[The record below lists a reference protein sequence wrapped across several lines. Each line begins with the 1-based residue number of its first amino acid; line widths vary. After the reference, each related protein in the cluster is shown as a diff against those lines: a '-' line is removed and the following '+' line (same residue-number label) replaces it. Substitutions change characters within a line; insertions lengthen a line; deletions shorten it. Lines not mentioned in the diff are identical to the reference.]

1 MSPGARSVNGAR
13 ALLETLKASGVE
25 VCFANPGTS
34 EMQLVAALDEV
45 DGIRAVLGLFEGVV
59 TGAADGYG
67 RMADKPAVTLLH
79 LGPGLA
85 NGLANLHNARRGG
98 SPIVNLVGDHADYH
112 LYLNSPLTSDIE
124 GLARP
129 VSDWVYRAT
138 SADDL
143 AEAGAAAVAIA
154 HEGAG
159 RIATMIV
166 PANHAWSGDAISA
179 PPRPT
184 DAPATVAP
192 DVIERAAR
200 ALRSARMPC
209 LFIGGRALRED
220 AMLAAGRVATAT
232 GARIVCETF
241 ATRHQRGAGRV
252 AVEKL
257 PYFGEEAQAFLA
269 KFDAIVYCGADA
281 PMSFFAYPEKPS
293 ILAPDTALSVR
304 LASKRQNHLHALSA
318 LADALGAPAETD
330 RLQRAGTSPVEEGK
344 LTPVNAGAIIAEMLP
359 DDAIVSDE
367 GATSSFAAFAQSAG
381 AARHDWL
388 QLTGGAIGQGL
399 PVAVGAA
406 IACPNRK
413 VIALQADGS
422 AMYTNQ
428 ALWTMARERLDIVTI
443 LFNNRSYAILNIEMT
458 RVGAQTPGPKAKAM
472 LNLREPDIQW
482 RTLAESMGVE
492 ATTVTTTE
500 EFRASLGRALARKG
514 PVLIEAMI

>member
-1 MSPGARSVNGAR
+1 LNGAR

-85 NGLANLHNARRGG
+85 NGLANLHNAHRGR

-112 LYLNSPLTSDIE
+112 LHLNSPLTSDIE

-129 VSDWVYRAT
+129 VSDWVYRAR

-143 AEAGAAAVAIA
+143 AEAGATAVAIA
-154 HEGAG
+154 QKAQ
-159 RIATMIV
+159 IATLIV
-166 PANHAWSGDAISA
+166 PANHAWAGDALPV
-179 PPRPT
+179 PPLPRE
-184 DAPATVAP
+184 APAKIGPQAI
-192 DVIERAAR
+192 DQAAR
-200 ALRSARMPC
+200 ILRDATSPC
-209 LFIGGRALRED
+209 LFLGGRALREE
-220 AMLAAGRVATAT
+220 ALLAAGRVAAAT

-241 ATRHQRGAGRV
+241 AARHQRGAGRV
-252 AVEKL
+252 AAEKL
-257 PYFGEEAQAFLA
+257 PYFGEEAEAFLA
-269 KFDAIVYCGADA
+269 GFDAMVYCGADA
-281 PMSFFAYPEKPS
+281 PVSFFAYPGKPS
-293 ILAPDTALSVR
+293 LLAPQAASTAR
-304 LASKRQNHLHALSA
+304 LASKQQDHVHALSA
-318 LADALGAPAETD
+318 LADALGAPSDAA
-330 RLQRAGTSPVEEGK
+330 RLQAAGTPPAEEGR
-344 LTPVNAGAIIAEMLP
+344 LTPINAGAIIAELLP
-359 DDAIVSDE
+359 DNAIVCDE

-406 IACPNRK
+406 IACPDRK
-413 VIALQADGS
+413 VVALQADGS

-443 LFNNRSYAILNIEMT
+443 LFNNRSYAILNIEMA
-458 RVGAQTPGPKAKAM
+458 RVGAQSPGPKAEAM

-482 RTLAESMGVE
+482 RTLAESMGVPS
-492 ATTVTTTE
+492 TTVRTSQ
-500 EFRASLGRALARKG
+500 EFRTSLAAAIAGSG
-514 PVLIEAMI
+514 PTLIELMI

>member
-1 MSPGARSVNGAR
+1 
-13 ALLETLKASGVE
+13 
-25 VCFANPGTS
+25 
-34 EMQLVAALDEV
+34 
-45 DGIRAVLGLFEGVV
+45 
-59 TGAADGYG
+59 
-67 RMADKPAVTLLH
+67 
-79 LGPGLA
+79 
-85 NGLANLHNARRGG
+85 
-98 SPIVNLVGDHADYH
+98 
-112 LYLNSPLTSDIE
+112 
-124 GLARP
+124 
-129 VSDWVYRAT
+129 
-138 SADDL
+138 
-143 AEAGAAAVAIA
+143 
-154 HEGAG
+154 
-159 RIATMIV
+159 
-166 PANHAWSGDAISA
+166 
-179 PPRPT
+179 
-184 DAPATVAP
+184 
-192 DVIERAAR
+192 
-200 ALRSARMPC
+200 
-209 LFIGGRALRED
+209 
-220 AMLAAGRVATAT
+220 
-232 GARIVCETF
+232 
-241 ATRHQRGAGRV
+241 
-252 AVEKL
+252 
-257 PYFGEEAQAFLA
+257 
-269 KFDAIVYCGADA
+269 
-281 PMSFFAYPEKPS
+281 MSFFAYPEKPS

>member
-1 MSPGARSVNGAR
+1 
-13 ALLETLKASGVE
+13 
-25 VCFANPGTS
+25 
-34 EMQLVAALDEV
+34 
-45 DGIRAVLGLFEGVV
+45 
-59 TGAADGYG
+59 
-67 RMADKPAVTLLH
+67 
-79 LGPGLA
+79 
-85 NGLANLHNARRGG
+85 
-98 SPIVNLVGDHADYH
+98 
-112 LYLNSPLTSDIE
+112 
-124 GLARP
+124 
-129 VSDWVYRAT
+129 
-138 SADDL
+138 
-143 AEAGAAAVAIA
+143 
-154 HEGAG
+154 
-159 RIATMIV
+159 
-166 PANHAWSGDAISA
+166 
-179 PPRPT
+179 
-184 DAPATVAP
+184 
-192 DVIERAAR
+192 
-200 ALRSARMPC
+200 MPC

-281 PMSFFAYPEKPS
+281 PVSFFAYPEKPS

-482 RTLAESMGVE
+482 RILAESMGVE